1 MNIEIANRLV
11 NLRKEKGFSQEQLAE
26 KIGVSRQAVS
36 KWERSEASPDTDNL
50 IMLAR
55 LYEVSLDELLRTEDE
70 IPQPEETEQ
79 PEEQTPQAEQK
90 EKADSPEPSADE
102 QAQELPAENIEKF
115 PEEQPKINT
124 NNIGKNIAE
133 RASKMTDVLWLKL
146 LIIVAAVPIAFFTS
160 FKYGSFDPKWFMITV
175 FSVELSLS
183 IIDTIHFRD
192 IGKFKM
198 WALSM
203 ACAGAFFVSG
213 IENIAIWLLLTP
225 LYELIMWTVRKIRKK

>member
-1 MNIEIANRLV
+1 MRSDFV
-11 NLRKEKGFSQEQLAE
+11 EKCHVFPLFH
-26 KIGVSRQAVS
+26 
-36 KWERSEASPDTDNL
+36 
-50 IMLAR
+50 
-55 LYEVSLDELLRTEDE
+55 EVSLDELLRTDDE

-79 PEEQTPQAEQK
+79 TEEQPPQAEQK
-90 EKADSPEPSADE
+90 EKADSPEPPADE
-102 QAQELPAENIEKF
+102 QAQELPAENTEEV
-115 PEEQPKINT
+115 PEEQPKINS
-124 NNIGKNIAE
+124 NNIGKNIAD
-133 RASKMTDVLWLKL
+133 RASKMTDALWLKI

-203 ACAGAFFVSG
+203 AGASAFLDKDL
-213 IENIAIWLLLTP
+213 ENIAVWLLLAP
-225 LYELIMWTVRKIRKK
+225 LYELIMWTVRRIRKK